1 MADNKRFTDGNVAWE
16 ESCDNIILVDPN
28 KIYDK
33 NGQFQERL
41 VPHENLVINF
51 QEIVKNCNSTY

>member
-33 NGQFQERL
+33 KVFQKVL
-41 VPHENLVINF
+41 YTV
-51 QEIVKNCNSTY
+51 

>member
-41 VPHENLVINF
+41 VPHEN
-51 QEIVKNCNSTY
+51 